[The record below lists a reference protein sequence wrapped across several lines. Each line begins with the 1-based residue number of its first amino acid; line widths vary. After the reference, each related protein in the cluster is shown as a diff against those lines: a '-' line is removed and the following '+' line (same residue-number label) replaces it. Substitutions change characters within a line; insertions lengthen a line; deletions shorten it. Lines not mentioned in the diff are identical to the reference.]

1 MTGIGEATEQRGSC
15 RVTVTAR
22 SVNQRY
28 LDCAVRLRAPY
39 RLLEPELRAVIAA
52 EIRRG
57 RVELRVEI
65 ETAPDAATAE
75 LCDETADA
83 LQRTVRRWRRRGLVA
98 SDLSAGEL
106 MSAVRGSRLEGVS
119 PVMGAEERELALRVS
134 RRAVAALVAE
144 REREG
149 RVLEDALRGHLS
161 ELRREVEALAARRGE
176 VVDRAPDELERRVR
190 ELLDGDEP
198 GGAAGAGL
206 DPARLVQEVAL
217 LIERGDTAE
226 ELERL
231 DGHLDGFETAMA
243 EEGAVGR
250 RLDFLTQEIL
260 RELNT
265 VGSKCRDLAMQ
276 RAVVEGKVLCE
287 QLREQVQ
294 NIE

>member
-1 MTGIGEATEQRGSC
+1 MTGIGEATDQSGPC

-22 SVNQRY
+22 SVNHRY
-28 LDCAVRLRAPY
+28 LDFAVRLRAPY
-39 RLLEPELRAVIAA
+39 RLLEPELRALVASR
-52 EIRRG
+52 IRRG
-57 RVELRVEI
+57 RVELGVEI
-65 ETAPDAATAE
+65 ETARDAPTVE

-83 LQRTVRRWRRRGLVA
+83 LQRTARRWRRRGLVV
-98 SDLSAGEL
+98 SELSAGEL
-106 MSAVRGSRLEGVS
+106 MSAVRGSRPEQVS
-119 PVMGAEERELALRVS
+119 PVMGAEERALAVRVS

-149 RVLEDALRGHLS
+149 RVLEAALRGHLS
-161 ELRREVEALAARRGE
+161 ELRRNVDALVARRRE

-190 ELLDGDEP
+190 ELLEGSEA
-198 GGAAGAGL
+198 GGASGAGL
-206 DPARLVQEVAL
+206 DPARMVEEVAL
-217 LIERGDTAE
+217 LIERSDTAE

-231 DGHLDGFETAMA
+231 GGHLDGFETAMA